1 MYPTVASWSET
12 TLASFQNVWAR
23 FINVLPLALAAIL
36 VFLVGWLVARFIS
49 ALVRN
54 VAHRLRVDDAV
65 ERTGVPER
73 IRRGGVRFSMSGF
86 LAGIVFWL
94 VMLVTL
100 TVVADTMR
108 WGMLSEFLRR
118 IVAYTPNVLVAMA
131 ILAVGFFASRIVH
144 DITDGAVRASGVPDT
159 ASATI
164 AGVARASVIVFS
176 AMAALTQLGIA
187 ADLLKIL
194 FTGIVAAAALGIGLA
209 FGLGGRDQASRL
221 LQKMTDSMTQSRP
234 PGQPASMGSRM
245 APMPPRR

>member
-1 MYPTVASWSET
+1 MVPTVTSWSET

-36 VFLVGWLVARFIS
+36 VFVVGWLVARFIS
-49 ALVRN
+49 SLVRN

-73 IRRGGVRFSMSGF
+73 IRAGGVHFSMSGF
-86 LAGIVFWL
+86 MAGIVFWL

-108 WGMLSEFLRR
+108 RGMLSDFLRR
-118 IVAYTPNVLVAMA
+118 IVAYTPTVLVAMA

-144 DITDGAVRASGVPDT
+144 DITEGAVRASGMPST
-159 ASATI
+159 ASETI
-164 AGVARASVIVFS
+164 AGIARGAVIVFS

-209 FGLGGRDQASRL
+209 FGLGGRDQAARL
-221 LQKMTDSMTQSRP
+221 LQKMSDGMRPNP
-234 PGQPASMGSRM
+234 PGQAPPLGGRM
-245 APMPPRR
+245 APTPPRR